1 MKSDLGNVP
10 SHEGYFVEI
19 DGTVKFEYRVF
30 VEALKACLQLKHEFP
45 NSTIKLRDAD
55 ESPLPRR
62 PLVPSGQ
69 GAASARTAGSGVRVV
84 H

>member
-10 SHEGYFVEI
+10 SHECYFVEI
-19 DGTVKFEYRVF
+19 DGIVKFEYRVF
-30 VEALKACLQLKHEFP
+30 VEALTACLQLKHEFP

-55 ESPLPRR
+55 EGTSI
-62 PLVPSGQ
+62 
-69 GAASARTAGSGVRVV
+69 